1 VPMNEQLVFAV
12 PFEQRWQA
20 AWQLL
25 GVHSSRVSLV
35 AGHA

>member
-1 VPMNEQLVFAV
+1 MNEQLVYGV
-12 PFEQRWQA
+12 PYGERWQA

-25 GVHSSRVSLV
+25 GVHSSSVSLV